1 MNGGHYNAIVGNDFI
16 DCSKGVTGGRW
27 GKKKW
32 SEVLSSDETKMKRS
46 IAEKNAIYL
55 ARYPELDRIGT
66 EEGVQLLMGNTY
78 KNVGQ
83 LFKGLSMDAYIDD

>member
-32 SEVLSSDETKMKRS
+32 SEVLS
-46 IAEKNAIYL
+46 
-55 ARYPELDRIGT
+55 
-66 EEGVQLLMGNTY
+66 
-78 KNVGQ
+78 
-83 LFKGLSMDAYIDD
+83 